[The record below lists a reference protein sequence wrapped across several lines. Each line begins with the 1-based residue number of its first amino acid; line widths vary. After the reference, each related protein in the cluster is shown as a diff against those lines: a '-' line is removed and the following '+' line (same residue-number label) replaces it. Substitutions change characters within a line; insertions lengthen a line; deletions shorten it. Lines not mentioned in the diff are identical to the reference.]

1 MAAMASSEA
10 YREMRRR
17 ADVAW
22 RWLAAGSAIALAGG
36 VAAGLTARHLPLC
49 FWLLRTLA
57 TAQQAAVACWGLRLT
72 TGACVGIAGAVGL
85 VLGRQWWRTAAAS
98 ALRFPT
104 AGVPAAVAEVAMTLR
119 LNGRLVVAADDRP
132 WALTRGFLRPTV
144 VLSRGLVGLLS
155 GPELAAVL
163 AHERHH
169 VIRRDPLRLW
179 VAQAACATFLQLAP
193 ALRLLQA
200 FALATELA
208 ADAFAMERVGQ
219 RPLASA
225 LHRLASVPWHT
236 STGLRTPVLGM
247 MGTVGGG
254 LGPRAA
260 QIAAFPRAIPP
271 AESPWHLRATGWAVL
286 GCAAVWSLLAAC
298 ALSLLVR

>member
-1 MAAMASSEA
+1 MAGSEA

-17 ADVAW
+17 ADAAW
-22 RWLAAGSAIALAGG
+22 RWLAAGSATALAGG
-36 VAAGLTARHLPLC
+36 VVAGLTARHLPLC
-49 FWLLRTLA
+49 FWLLRALA

-72 TGACVGIAGAVGL
+72 TAACVGIACAVGL
-85 VLGRQWWRTAAAS
+85 VLGRQWWRTAAAG
-98 ALRFPT
+98 ALRFQT
-104 AGVPAAVAEVAMTLR
+104 ACAPAAVAEMAPPLG
-119 LNGRLVVAADDRP
+119 LNGRLLIATDERP

-144 VLSRGLVGLLS
+144 VLSRGLVDHLS
-155 GPELAAVL
+155 GSELAAVL

-179 VAQAACATFLQLAP
+179 VAQAACAAFLWLAP
-193 ALRLLQA
+193 ARRLLQA

-225 LHRLASVPWHT
+225 LHKLASVPRHVP
-236 STGLRTPVLGM
+236 TGLMTPALGLF
-247 MGTVGGG
+247 GTAGGG
-254 LGPRAA
+254 LGPRVA
-260 QIAAFPRAIPP
+260 QIAAFPQALPP
-271 AESPWHLRATGWAVL
+271 AEHPWRLRGTGWAVL

-298 ALSLLVR
+298 AVSLLLR